1 MDRTSDIGWANVIL
15 KPLDESHHL
24 ELIEAV
30 QNGELWKLW
39 YTFIPT
45 PERMLAEI
53 QRRLDSQQNGQMLPF
68 TVFERHSGKILGM
81 TSFMNID
88 VAHRRLEIGSTWYRQ
103 SAQRSAVNT
112 ES

>member
-1 MDRTSDIGWANVIL
+1 MQWIEPVTLVGQNVIL

-88 VAHRRLEIGSTWYRQ
+88 VAHR
-103 SAQRSAVNT
+103 
-112 ES
+112 